1 MAQLDIVNPVAI
13 AEADTSEAPRIEP
26 AARPA
31 SLAGLRIGLYWNGKP
46 QGDVALAHT
55 KLRLSEAYDDVSFVD
70 VFGEKGGL
78 NRYLSPDQLDML
90 AREADVVIGTSGD

>member
-1 MAQLDIVNPVAI
+1 MAELEIVNPVALAQI
-13 AEADTSEAPRIEP
+13 DSSTAEKIEP

-31 SLAGLRIGLYWNGKP
+31 SLAGLRVGLYWNGKP

-55 KLRLSEAYDDVSFVD
+55 RKRLAEAYEGVTFVE

-78 NRYLSPDQLDML
+78 NRYLSPAQLEAL
-90 AREADVVIGTSGD
+90 ARDADVVIGTSGD

>member
-1 MAQLDIVNPVAI
+1 MARLEIVNPVAL
-13 AEADTSEAPRIEP
+13 AEADSAQAPKITP

-46 QGDVALAHT
+46 QGDVALAYT
-55 KLRLSEAYDDVSFVD
+55 KQRLADAYDGVTFVD

-78 NRYLSPDQLDML
+78 NRYLSPEQLDL
-90 AREADVVIGTSGD
+90 LERETDVVIGTSGD